1 MSEVKEAKNV
11 FYRRFYRVVAPVI
24 RFLFPLD
31 VKGLEHITDE
41 AVVLCP
47 NHTNGWDPIL
57 LACALRGDTPLRFM
71 AKKQLMDTPAI
82 GWLAAKM
89 GAFGVDRGN
98 SDINAIKTSIR
109 CLKEGWKL
117 VIFPEGTR
125 VKEGEE
131 AEAKGG
137 AAMIAIRAGV
147 QMQPVYIATEKRMFR
162 KTKIVFGP
170 AYAPVYT
177 GRKGTAEEYQAN
189 VDEIM
194 RQIKELGGQ
203 A

>member
-1 MSEVKEAKNV
+1 MSEAKNL
-11 FYRRFYRVVAPVI
+11 FYRRLHRLLAPVI

-31 VKGLEHITDE
+31 VRGKEHLTDE

-57 LACALRGDTPLRFM
+57 LACALHYDTPLRFM
-71 AKKQLMDTPAI
+71 AKKQLMEVPFI

-98 SDINAIKTSIR
+98 SDIGAIKTAIR
-109 CLKEGWKL
+109 SLHEGWKL
-117 VIFPEGTR
+117 IIFPEGTR
-125 VKEGEE
+125 VKEGE
-131 AEAKGG
+131 AVDAKGG

-147 QMQPVYIATEKRMFR
+147 PMQPVYIAAEKRMFR

-170 AYAPVYT
+170 AYTPVYS
-177 GRKGTAEEYQAN
+177 GRKGTAEEYQTN

-194 RQIKELGGQ
+194 RQIKELGEQ
-203 A
+203 

>member
-1 MSEVKEAKNV
+1 MSEAKNL
-11 FYRRFYRVVAPVI
+11 FYRRLHRLLAPVI

-31 VKGLEHITDE
+31 VRGKEHLTDE

-57 LACALRGDTPLRFM
+57 LACALRYDTPLRFM
-71 AKKQLMDTPAI
+71 AKKQLMEVPFI

-98 SDINAIKTSIR
+98 SDIGAIKTAIR
-109 CLKEGWKL
+109 SLREGWKL
-117 VIFPEGTR
+117 MIFPEGTR

-131 AEAKGG
+131 VDAKGG

-147 QMQPVYIATEKRMFR
+147 PMQPVYIAAEKRMFR

-170 AYAPVYT
+170 EYTPVYS
-177 GRKGTAEEYQAN
+177 GRKGTAEEYQTN

-194 RQIKELGGQ
+194 RQIKELGEQ
-203 A
+203 

>member
-1 MSEVKEAKNV
+1 MNEAKNV
-11 FYRRFYRVVAPVI
+11 FYRRVHWLLGPVVRLI
-24 RFLFPLD
+24 FPLD
-31 VKGLEHITDE
+31 VRGKEYLTED

-47 NHTNGWDPIL
+47 NHSSALDPVL
-57 LACALRGDTPLRFM
+57 LACAMRYDVPLRIM
-71 AKKQLMDTPAI
+71 AKKQLMEIPVL
-82 GWLAAKM
+82 GWFLGKM

-98 SDINAIKTSIR
+98 SDISAIKTSIR
-109 CLKEGWKL
+109 CLREGWKL
-117 VIFPEGTR
+117 MIFPEGTR

-147 QMQPVYIATEKRMFR
+147 RMQPVYIATEKRMFR

-170 AYAPVYT
+170 GYAPVYT

-194 RQIKELGGQ
+194 RRIKEMGGQ

>member
-1 MSEVKEAKNV
+1 MSEAKNL
-11 FYRRFYRVVAPVI
+11 FYRRLHRLLAPVI

-31 VKGLEHITDE
+31 VRGKEHLTDE

-57 LACALRGDTPLRFM
+57 LACALRYDTPLRFM
-71 AKKQLMDTPAI
+71 AKKQLMEVPFI

-98 SDINAIKTSIR
+98 SDIGAIKTAIR
-109 CLKEGWKL
+109 SLHEGWKL
-117 VIFPEGTR
+117 IIFPEGTR
-125 VKEGEE
+125 VKEGE
-131 AEAKGG
+131 AVDAKGG

-147 QMQPVYIATEKRMFR
+147 PMQPVYIAAEKRMFR

-170 AYAPVYT
+170 AYTPVYS
-177 GRKGTAEEYQAN
+177 GRKGTAEEYQTN

-194 RQIKELGGQ
+194 RQIKELGEQ
-203 A
+203 